1 MDEVQT
7 GVGRT
12 GTFLCC
18 EHYNLQPDVVT
29 LAKGL
34 GGGLP
39 IGAVLMNEKVAAGMG
54 PSSHGST
61 FGGTRWSAPVRMS
74 SWTGWTPASSPTS
87 TSGPSSCAP
96 VWKAARVRSLSG
108 IGLMVGIEFL
118 EGIKAADVLAACRE
132 KGLLVLTAKTR
143 LRLLPPLT
151 LTAHD
156 VEMALDILGSVL
168 AEMDPSKTEE
178 QA

>member
-1 MDEVQT
+1 MWRWNPSMCRLFAPLRRKRLVLIVDEVQT

-61 FGGTRWSAPVRMS
+61 FGGNPVVCAGANVVVDRMDAS
-74 SWTGWTPASSPTS
+74 FLANINERAVQLRTGLEKLP
-87 TSGPSSCAP
+87 
-96 VWKAARVRSLSG
+96 RVRSLSG
-108 IGLMVGIEFL
+108 IG
-118 EGIKAADVLAACRE
+118 
-132 KGLLVLTAKTR
+132 
-143 LRLLPPLT
+143 
-151 LTAHD
+151 
-156 VEMALDILGSVL
+156 
-168 AEMDPSKTEE
+168 
-178 QA
+178 